1 MYKREMT
8 MEVSGNPHNP
18 GDIISINGERWMVVS
33 VNFNFL
39 YSKVR
44 LEPLTD
50 VMVASRVVRIGAY
63 EGTIADYIKMI
74 CDEYEYDCQG

>member
-8 MEVSGNPHNP
+8 MELSGNPHNP
-18 GDIISINGERWMVVS
+18 GDIININGERWMVVS
-33 VNFNFL
+33 VDFNYF
-39 YSKVR
+39 YSTVH

-50 VMVASRVVRIGAY
+50 VMAASRIVRIGAY

>member
-8 MEVSGNPHNP
+8 MEVSGNPHKP
-18 GDIISINGERWMVVS
+18 GDIININGERWMVVS
-33 VNFNFL
+33 VNFNYF
-39 YSKVR
+39 YSTVR

-50 VMVASRVVRIGAY
+50 VMAASKIVRIGTY
-63 EGTIADYIKMI
+63 ECTIADYIKMI